1 MHPDTIIIV
10 TMKKSRKRET
20 ARPKKVLRFKPKIK
34 SSPDESSGKRI
45 YEKALSAIVESS
57 HEAILSKTL
66 DGTILTWNKGAERL
80 YGYTP
85 EDVIGKPVTMLAA
98 EHRVSEIPGIM
109 EKIKQGIPI
118 ERYETVRKKKDGTLF
133 DISLS
138 VSPIIDDTGKII
150 GASAVAHDITH
161 EKRLREIRY
170 FLASI
175 VDSSEDA
182 IFSKDLN
189 GIVLSW
195 NRGAEKLYGYT
206 AEEAIGTH
214 VSLLTPS
221 DRKHEVDRI
230 IDILKNGE
238 RIEHYETVRVTKY
251 GQEIHISLRA
261 SPVLDANG
269 ELMAISVIAR
279 DITTRK
285 KAEEE
290 RSRLL
295 AELAQSLQE
304 KNVLLQEVYHRV
316 KNNLQVIGSMLELR
330 SHNINDDPKK
340 ATSAFADS
348 IARIRA
354 MALIHESLLQT
365 EKLDKLDFLVYL
377 RTLSNQLLNSYSFNK
392 SVHINISGD
401 PQFYGLDISV
411 SLGLIFNELITNSLK
426 YAFPDTN
433 EGIVEVEFRRENRN
447 TIIRISDNGIGLPAD
462 FDFAQTQGF
471 GFRIV
476 KLLTKQLNATIKPIQ
491 QEKGTAFEVKIF
503 PRTEKPDAF

>member
-1 MHPDTIIIV
+1 MDN
-10 TMKKSRKRET
+10 SRKRGT
-20 ARPKKVLRFKPKIK
+20 ARPKKASRTKIK
-34 SSPDESSGKRI
+34 INRSAGEPTAQMI
-45 YEKALSAIVESS
+45 YEKALIAIVESS
-57 HEAILSKTL
+57 DDAILSKTL

-80 YGYTP
+80 YGYTG
-85 EDVIGKPVTMLAA
+85 EDVIGKHVSILAA
-98 EHRVSEIPGIM
+98 EHRADEIPRIM
-109 EKIKQGIPI
+109 EKIKQGIRL

-133 DISLS
+133 DVSLS
-138 VSPIIDDTGKII
+138 VSPLRDDTGKII
-150 GASAVAHDITH
+150 GASAVAHDITD
-161 EKRLREIRY
+161 EKRLRENRN

-189 GIVLSW
+189 GYVLSW
-195 NRGAEKLYGYT
+195 NKGAEKLYRYK
-206 AEEAIGTH
+206 AEEAIGKH
-214 VSLLTPS
+214 VSFLTTS
-221 DRKHEVDRI
+221 DRKDEIDRI
-230 IDILKNGE
+230 IDILKTGE
-238 RIEHYETVRVTKY
+238 RVEHYETVRITKY

-269 ELMAISVIAR
+269 QLIAASVIAR

-295 AELAQSLQE
+295 GELAQSLQE

-330 SHNINDDPKK
+330 SNYIEKEPGK
-340 ATSAFADS
+340 AMSAFADS

-377 RTLSNQLLNSYSFNK
+377 RTLSNQLLNSYSTNK
-392 SVHINISGD
+392 SVRININGD

-426 YAFPDTN
+426 YAFPDSKD
-433 EGIVEVEFRRENRN
+433 GFVDIEFRQENRN
-447 TIIRISDNGIGLPAD
+447 TIIRISDNGIGLPPD
-462 FDFAQTQGF
+462 FDFAQAQGF
-471 GFRIV
+471 GLRIV
-476 KLLTKQLNATIKPIQ
+476 KLLTKQLNATINPIQ
-491 QEKGTAFEVKIF
+491 QQKGTAFEVKLF
-503 PRTEKPDAF
+503 SRTEKPDAF